1 MMTHEW
7 VGNILVDALPP
18 IIDTHPTLGSSL
30 RTNMGTDHLYEL
42 CVEHQ
47 AQEAL
52 QGCKEQTVKMGHKT
66 TEYHEMIPKLN
77 HILRA
82 HTESEDVT
90 KKSKLH
96 TTCWE
101 GQPSGNSTNA
111 MAMKTNSSAQVVQ
124 HFALFCW

>member
-42 CVEHQ
+42 RVEHQ

-52 QGCKEQTVKMGHKT
+52 QGCKEQTIKMGHKT
-66 TEYHEMIPKLN
+66 MEHHEMISKLN
-77 HILRA
+77 RILRA

-90 KKSKLH
+90 KKSR
-96 TTCWE
+96 TTR
-101 GQPSGNSTNA
+101 
-111 MAMKTNSSAQVVQ
+111 
-124 HFALFCW
+124 